1 MTGAFVISLDF
12 ELYWGVRGSMSM
24 ESYGPNILGA
34 RKAIPRLLSLFRE
47 YEISATF
54 ATVGML
60 FFGDK
65 EALRRNLPTPPVE
78 YEDPLLNWYPDYF
91 EKLGRNEAEDPYH
104 FGQSLVQ
111 QIRADGRHE
120 IATHT
125 FSHCYALE
133 AKRSPSAFAEELH
146 CAIEVARECGV
157 TIESIVFPRNQYDA
171 DALAACKALGIKG
184 FRGNERSWMYEP
196 KSRDDDKPVR
206 RLARLTDSY
215 VNVTGHHTY
224 GWDELAHPSGLYNIP
239 ASRFLRPF
247 EPRLSALDAR
257 RLARITSAMTYAATH
272 GRIYHLW
279 WHPHNFGVNTDENL
293 TFLRSILDH
302 YQRLEQR
309 AGFSSL
315 TMRDCYSV
323 VSASAATREPRV
335 ETAAAL

>member
-1 MTGAFVISLDF
+1 MTGALVISLDF
-12 ELYWGVRGSMSM
+12 ELYWGVRDSMSM
-24 ESYGPNILGA
+24 ESYGRNILGA
-34 RKAIPRLLSLFRE
+34 RTAIPLLLSLFRE
-47 YEISATF
+47 YGISATF
-54 ATVGML
+54 ATLGML

-65 EALRRNLPTPPVE
+65 EALRRNLPTPPVV
-78 YEDPLLNWYPDYF
+78 YEDPLLNWYPEYF

-239 ASRFLRPF
+239 ASRLLRPF

-257 RLARITSAMTYAATH
+257 RLARITSAMTYAAAH

-302 YQRLEQR
+302 YRTLEQQ
-309 AGFSSL
+309 AAFSSL